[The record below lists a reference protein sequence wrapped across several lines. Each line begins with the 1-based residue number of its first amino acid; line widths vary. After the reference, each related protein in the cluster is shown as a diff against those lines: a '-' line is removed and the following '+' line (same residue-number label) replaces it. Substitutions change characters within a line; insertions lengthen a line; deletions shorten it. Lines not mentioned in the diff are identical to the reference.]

1 MDRIKPDIGD
11 LVKLRDNWSDFAHRV
26 SSAGLEKDILYLVLG
41 KVGLYVRMIDPTGRV
56 FDFIRRD
63 YLEVLNESR

>member
-1 MDRIKPDIGD
+1 MNRIKPDIGD
-11 LVKLRDNWSDFAHRV
+11 LVKLRDNWPDFAHRV
-26 SSAGLEKDILYLVLG
+26 SSAGLEEDILYLVLG

-63 YLEVLNESR
+63 YLEVLSESR